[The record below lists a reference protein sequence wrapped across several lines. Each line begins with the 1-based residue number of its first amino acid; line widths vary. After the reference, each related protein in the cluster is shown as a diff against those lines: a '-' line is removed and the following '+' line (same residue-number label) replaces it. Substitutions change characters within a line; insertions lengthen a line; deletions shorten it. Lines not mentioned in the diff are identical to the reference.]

1 MSELKKLNEELA
13 RLVSKSATLSQ
24 QQHEIVMKINKG
36 MVGTPVRDLRSLSKG
51 IIESQKEIKRI
62 SVEIRNLSK
71 TA

>member
-13 RLVSKSATLSQ
+13 RLVSESATLSQ

-51 IIESQKEIKRI
+51 IIENQKEIKRI